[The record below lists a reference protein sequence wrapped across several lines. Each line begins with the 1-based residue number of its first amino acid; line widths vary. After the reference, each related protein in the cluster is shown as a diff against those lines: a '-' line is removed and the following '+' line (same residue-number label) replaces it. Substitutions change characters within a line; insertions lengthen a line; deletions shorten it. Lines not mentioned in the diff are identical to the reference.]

1 MQDASA
7 WLYQHANVLHSEY
20 DKDGNHQITVKLSA
34 ADEARFKSSWPNL
47 SSNDKE
53 ALLLFEPDT
62 LPLVGPEHE

>member
-1 MQDASA
+1 
-7 WLYQHANVLHSEY
+7 LHSEH